1 MIPLTNEENKS
12 YKKQKVCHICK
23 KIFSADDNNKN
34 YHKVKDPC
42 HYAGKY
48 RGAAHS
54 ICNLRYETPKKIP
67 IVFHNDSTYD
77 YNFIIKE
84 LAKEFEGQFECLGKN
99 LEKYITF
106 SVPVNKEL
114 DNGKLIKYKLKFID
128 SFRFN
133 VNLIIKTC

>member
-1 MIPLTNEENKS
+1 M
-12 YKKQKVCHICK
+12 K
-23 KIFSADDNNKN
+23 KISLIKSKKYVIYAKK
-34 YHKVKDPC
+34 YSVQMIIIKITIKLKILV
-42 HYAGKY
+42 HYTGKY

-106 SVPVNKEL
+106 SVPINKEL
-114 DNGKLIKYKLKFID
+114 DNDKLIKYKLKFID